1 MPAAFSARAGHG
13 GAGTSEPCPLPAW
26 CSGAALG
33 RGGSGDGTTGPL
45 AALGTHHVALSF
57 IHLCAYLHTRAHIR
71 THTSYIY
78 IHAHVYTRAH
88 VHVHAHTYTRVHY
101 THPRAHTCTYTHT
114 YTHTHTRTHMY
125 THTHA
130 YTHTVKS
137 LVRVL
142 DFRIAFDPVA
152 FLPETQQ
159 HLGVW
164 LRRASPSRGPE
175 GQGPPAHRSQCLS
188 CWSQVRRLSSWQPLP
203 PHGGH
208 RSPTTW
214 RTGTPLSHLHGA
226 PRWPNDRSSPKCAPR
241 TDLS

>member
-1 MPAAFSARAGHG
+1 MWLLVLFTCVLTYTHVH
-13 GAGTSEPCPLPAW
+13 TYIH
-26 CSGAALG
+26 
-33 RGGSGDGTTGPL
+33 
-45 AALGTHHVALSF
+45 THH
-57 IHLCAYLHTRAHIR
+57 
-71 THTSYIY
+71 THT
-78 IHAHVYTRAH
+78 HTHMYTHAH
-88 VHVHAHTYTRVHY
+88 VHVPAHMYTHTHYTYTC
-101 THPRAHTCTYTHT
+101 AHTCTYMHT
-114 YTHTHTRTHMY
+114 YIYTHTQTHMY

-164 LRRASPSRGPE
+164 LRRGSPSRGPE

-214 RTGTPLSHLHGA
+214 RTGPPLSHLHGA